1 MYKINSRYR
10 IDMKDLER
18 WKKDSIAMAR
28 ELSLFED
35 SILETL
41 ENRTQLVLKN
51 KSRKSRKWYGYINTD
66 KLAIFIYKE
75 NLARFLPKNLCEI
88 CNQVGMDHLL
98 IRHLG
103 CHLSGTE
110 HEENIA
116 YTVHTAMADKRGDIS
131 PGWRITSSLL
141 HYYYKVSPSFRS
153 KIFYNSPGF
162 VLL

>member
-10 IDMKDLER
+10 INMKDLER

-28 ELSLFED
+28 ELSLFEG
-35 SILETL
+35 SFLETL
-41 ENRTQLVLKN
+41 ENKTQLVPKN
-51 KSRKSRKWYGYINTD
+51 KSRKSRKWYGYVNTD
-66 KLAIFIYKE
+66 NLVIFIYKE
-75 NLARFLPKNLCEI
+75 NLARFLPTNLREV

-103 CHLSGTE
+103 CHLSGIE

-116 YTVHTAMADKRGDIS
+116 YTVHRAMADKRKNIS
-131 PGWRITSSLL
+131 LGWRITSSLSQL
-141 HYYYKVSPSFRS
+141 YYKINPSFRS
-153 KIFYNSPGF
+153 KLFYDSPKL